1 MLEQINIAPPEPR
14 PITGQDSLS
23 NALQARF
30 ETWLNAR
37 KPQEEKLL
45 AAYSDAMRISRDD
58 DVTDTGAAKAQK
70 SKLFVG
76 STRSKIRSA
85 RAKIKDSLFGSGKMP
100 FDTNPTNEKLKKYA
114 DVVEEILTFQFKD
127 MKFRGMLG
135 GGINSL
141 CTYGTA
147 MLYGPFE
154 RTKHH
159 VSADL
164 VPGANGQMVLGESK
178 KPYRCPYF
186 EHGATMDAY
195 PDPEAPGVD
204 GLGLY
209 WSSWKQPH
217 EVRSWAGLDGY
228 NAEAIEYAVTQL
240 STNSSS
246 EGSDRTTDQ
255 RANVYRFSKDGRVRV
270 LRYFGLVRA
279 EELAAWQTFNHE
291 ENIVRFDDP
300 EDVVEVVIIMA
311 GGVVIKAE
319 PNPYKGERR
328 PAYRCVYEEVEHEF
342 WGVGIAENNEPHQ
355 KVVNAAFRLYVEGK
369 AFALLKTCSIDRSK
383 FEESEDFALF
393 PGKRYK
399 MRPGLTPD
407 ERKTAIIWH
416 DMNDVT
422 DGWEHVIE
430 LSERFS
436 DDDTGITKYSQGSD
450 SSHLN
455 NTATGISMIMNASSL
470 PMKEVIQNV
479 DEMWIENAVESLIE
493 WNLANLEPETVAML
507 LGEEQAR
514 VWSEV
519 QQFGKTSFMIW
530 KATGSSTFMVKEILM
545 QKLQGFLQLIIS
557 TPTLEQLVDVRELLE
572 QVWDSGEIGKESPI
586 FSEEDIKTKQGAGK
600 LPPEVEQALAK
611 QEELLKKYEAEAA
624 SKDHETQIALAKI
637 ASEERLKTQ
646 EMLIKDRDS
655 RVRAEKDLAQ
665 VELTEAQTVKTLA
678 EAGVAPNPD
687 MVAVAAGWNPTPPP
701 EPEPMPPAPMPA
713 PQFDE
718 PEPQPEPVEPPPQ
731 LDQQAAMP
739 PAQPDEPTQ

>member
-1 MLEQINIAPPEPR
+1 MLEQSTIAPPEPR
-14 PITGQDSLS
+14 PVTGQDSLS

-58 DVTDTGAAKAQK
+58 DVKDTGAAKAQK

-164 VPGANGQMVLGESK
+164 VPGGADGQMVLGESK
-178 KPYRCPYF
+178 QPYRCPYF

-195 PDPEAPGVD
+195 PDPEAPGTD

-217 EVRSWAGLDGY
+217 EVRSWAGNEGY

-246 EGSDRTTDQ
+246 EGQDRAVDQ

-279 EELAAWQTFNHE
+279 EELAEWQKFNRE
-291 ENIVRFDDP
+291 ENIAHFDSPD
-300 EDVVEVVIIMA
+300 DMVETVIIMA

-319 PNPYKGERR
+319 PNPYKGDRR

-383 FEESEDFALF
+383 FEEGEDFAMF

-416 DMNDVT
+416 DMHDVT
-422 DGWEHVIE
+422 DGWENVIE

-507 LGEEQAR
+507 LGDEQAR
-514 VWSEV
+514 VWAEV
-519 QQFGKTSFMIW
+519 QKFGKTSFMIW

-545 QKLQGFLQLIIS
+545 QKLQGFLQLVVS
-557 TPTLEQLVDVRELLE
+557 TPSLEQLVDVRELLE

-586 FSEEDIKTKQGAGK
+586 FSEEDVKSKQGAGK
-600 LPPEVEQALAK
+600 LPPEIEQALAK

-624 SKDHETQIALAKI
+624 SRDHETQVSLAKI
-637 ASEERLKTQ
+637 ASDERLKTQ

-655 RVRAEKDLAQ
+655 RVRAEKDLAG
-665 VELTEAQTVKTLA
+665 VELVEAQTVKTLA
-678 EAGVAPNPD
+678 EAGVTPAPA
-687 MVAVAAGWNPTPPP
+687 MVAMAAGWDPKAPP
-701 EPEPMPPAPMPA
+701 EPVPPPAPPP
-713 PQFDE
+713 PQLDE
-718 PEPQPEPVEPPPQ
+718 PEPQPEPVEP
-731 LDQQAAMP
+731 QAGQP
-739 PAQPDEPTQ
+739 GEPAQ

>member
-1 MLEQINIAPPEPR
+1 MLEQTNIAPPEPR

-23 NALQARF
+23 NSLQSRF

-58 DVTDTGAAKAQK
+58 DTKDTGTSKAQK

-76 STRSKIRSA
+76 STRGKIRSA

-100 FDTNPTNEKLKKYA
+100 FDTNPTNEKLKRYS

-164 VPGANGQMVLGESK
+164 VPGADGQMVLGESK

-186 EHGATMDAY
+186 EHGATMDVY
-195 PDPEAPGVD
+195 PDPEAPGGD

-217 EVRSWAGLDGY
+217 EVRSWAALDGY

-246 EGSDRTTDQ
+246 EGQDRAIDA

-279 EELAAWQTFNHE
+279 EDLAAWQEFNGD
-291 ENIVRFDDP
+291 ENVVQFDNP
-300 EDVVEVVIIMA
+300 EDMLETVIIMA

-319 PNPYKGERR
+319 PNPYKGDRR

-422 DGWEHVIE
+422 DGWENVIE

-436 DDDTGITKYSQGSD
+436 DDDTGITKYSQGTD
-450 SSHLN
+450 SSSLN
-455 NTATGISMIMNASSL
+455 STATGISMIMNASSL

-493 WNLANLEPETVAML
+493 WNLENLEPETVAML
-507 LGEEQAR
+507 LGDKQAA
-514 VWSEV
+514 VWAEIL
-519 QQFGKTSFMIW
+519 QFGKTSFMIW

-557 TPTLEQLVDVRELLE
+557 TPSLEQLVDVRELLE

-586 FSEEDIKTKQGAGK
+586 FSEDDIKQKQGAGK
-600 LPPEVEQALAK
+600 LPPEIEQALAK

-624 SKDHETQIALAKI
+624 NRDQETQVALAEI
-637 ASEERLKTQ
+637 ASRERLESQ
-646 EMLIKDRDS
+646 RMLIADRDS
-655 RVRAEKDLAQ
+655 RVKAEGDLAK

-678 EAGVAPNPD
+678 EAGVTPSPE
-687 MVAVAAGWNPTPPP
+687 MVATAAGWDLNAVPDPAPAP
-701 EPEPMPPAPMPA
+701 EPMVEPEPA
-713 PQFDE
+713 
-718 PEPQPEPVEPPPQ
+718 PEPVGEAPQ
-731 LDQQAAMP
+731 LDGNMQ
-739 PAQPDEPTQ
+739 